1 MAPAHHRGA
10 GGFFESGMT
19 PSVEESFK
27 YCCRVTRNRARNFY
41 YSFVLLGREEHD
53 AMCAV
58 YAFMRYCDD
67 LSDDPLREGAEAREL
82 LDRWRA
88 DLDAALGGR
97 FTDHLLWPAFC
108 SVVERYGIPARYFHE
123 MIDGVASDLEP
134 REFRTFEELYRYCY
148 QVASVAGLSVVHIL
162 GFESPSALLLA
173 EKCGIAF
180 QLTNILRDV
189 REDSGQGRVF
199 FPVEDMA
206 RFHVSREDLLR
217 ANPSESIRELMRF
230 ETARAR
236 AYYQES
242 APLVGMVRRKNR
254 RALWALIEIYRRL
267 LEKIER
273 KNFEVFGDRMRLST
287 AEKCRVVARAA
298 LGAY

>member
-1 MAPAHHRGA
+1 
-10 GGFFESGMT
+10 MT
-19 PSVEESFK
+19 PSLEESFA
-27 YCCRVTRNRARNFY
+27 YCCRVTRRRARNFY

-67 LSDDPLREGAEAREL
+67 LSDDPLREGAEARAL
-82 LDRWRA
+82 LAQWRT
-88 DLDAALGGR
+88 DLDAALRGH

-123 MIDGVASDLEP
+123 MIEGVASDLEP
-134 REFRTFEELYRYCY
+134 REFQTFEQLYRYCY
-148 QVASVAGLSVVHIL
+148 QVASVAGLSVVHVL
-162 GFESPSALLLA
+162 GFESPTALLLA
-173 EKCGIAF
+173 EKCGVAF

-189 REDSGQGRVF
+189 REDAGQGRVF
-199 FPVEDMA
+199 FPAEDMA
-206 RFHVSREDLLR
+206 RFRVSREDLLQG
-217 ANPSESIRELMRF
+217 NPGEGIRELMRF

-236 AYYQES
+236 AYYHES

-273 KNFEVFGDRMRLST
+273 QDFEVFGERVRLST

-298 LGAY
+298 VGAY

>member
-1 MAPAHHRGA
+1 
-10 GGFFESGMT
+10 MT

-134 REFRTFEELYRYCY
+134 REFRTFEELYRHCY
-148 QVASVAGLSVVHIL
+148 QVASVAGLAVVHIL

>member
-1 MAPAHHRGA
+1 M
-10 GGFFESGMT
+10 
-19 PSVEESFK
+19 
-27 YCCRVTRNRARNFY
+27 
-41 YSFVLLGREEHD
+41 
-53 AMCAV
+53 
-58 YAFMRYCDD
+58 
-67 LSDDPLREGAEAREL
+67 
-82 LDRWRA
+82 
-88 DLDAALGGR
+88 
-97 FTDHLLWPAFC
+97 
-108 SVVERYGIPARYFHE
+108 ERYGIPARYFHE

-134 REFRTFEELYRYCY
+134 REFQSFEELYRYCY

-162 GFESPSALLLA
+162 GFESPGALLLA
-173 EKCGIAF
+173 EKCGVAF

-199 FPVEDMA
+199 FPAEDMA

-217 ANPSESIRELMRF
+217 ANLSGNTRLTALPFATGQGACARGAPPPCQGPSDGIRELMRF

-273 KNFEVFGDRMRLST
+273 KNFEVFGDRVRLSS
-287 AEKCRVVARAA
+287 AEKCRIVARAA
-298 LGAY
+298 VGGY

>member
-1 MAPAHHRGA
+1 
-10 GGFFESGMT
+10 MT

-27 YCCRVTRNRARNFY
+27 YCRHVTRRRARNFY

-67 LSDDPLREGAEAREL
+67 LSDDPLREVTEARVL

-97 FTDHLLWPAFC
+97 LTDHLLWPAFC
-108 SVVERYGIPARYFHE
+108 SVVERYRIPPRYFHE

-134 REFRTFEELYRYCY
+134 RQFRTFEELYRYCY

-189 REDSGQGRVF
+189 REDAGQGRVF
-199 FPVEDMA
+199 FPAEDMA
-206 RFHVSREDLLR
+206 RFQVSREDLLR
-217 ANPSESIRELMRF
+217 GNPSDGIRELMRF

-242 APLVGMVRRKNR
+242 APLVGLVRRKNR

-267 LEKIER
+267 LERIQQ
-273 KNFEVFGDRMRLST
+273 KNFEVFGDRVRLST
-287 AEKCRVVARAA
+287 AEKCRVVARAG
-298 LGAY
+298 LLRIF